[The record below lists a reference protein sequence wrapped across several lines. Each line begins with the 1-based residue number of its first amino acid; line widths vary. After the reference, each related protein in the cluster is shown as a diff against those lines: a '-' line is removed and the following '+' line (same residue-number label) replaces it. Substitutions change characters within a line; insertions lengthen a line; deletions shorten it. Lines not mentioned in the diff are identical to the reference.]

1 MVPAHCGLNTY
12 FVLPKRE
19 AEAEACGRRKQN
31 QQMSLL
37 RANMSGECGG
47 RCQLEIVTPRIVPRR
62 GAAGNLRN
70 GHVITSTIIMT
81 PSLHQQITCP
91 QVEMETNLAK
101 FQQRSL
107 LTVFR
112 RPFSILREG
121 SFPALSTSSMLEDRN
136 CLKKFSSSNTLK
148 IQSKVVRYLSDIVL
162 E

>member
-62 GAAGNLRN
+62 GEAGNLRN

-91 QVEMETNLAK
+91 QVELETNLCEVSTEK
-101 FQQRSL
+101 STYRVQTPVQHSVRCL
-107 LTVFR
+107 LCDCETSR
-112 RPFSILREG
+112 RFV
-121 SFPALSTSSMLEDRN
+121 
-136 CLKKFSSSNTLK
+136 SSSIYKLDARG
-148 IQSKVVRYLSDIVL
+148 SKLSQEIFQL
-162 E
+162 QCR